1 MLTQEAYTMYTLLK
15 HSDENVKSIDELN
28 EMSRDEV
35 RKELFEMNNKLRAMI
50 LKAREVQKMRKKEM
64 IDFIALVRE
73 LKV

>member
-1 MLTQEAYTMYTLLK
+1 MYTLLK